1 MTSTERN
8 TSIKSEDTEKV
19 PSHNT
24 EGDYAILMETNG
36 EEYES
41 WYYFLKVKGNEDN
54 LKHLQ
59 SQLDKVDW
67 YILDDLST
75 FDLELDK
82 YVSAK
87 TAKEMTKVDLNSNSF
102 HRKFDGRLKKI
113 DFDFK
118 KKDGNETR
126 ICKVFDVLGYGQIE
140 DYISDEDI
148 DDEDLV
154 TDDES
159 TDNESVSDSSSSEE
173 EEESDE
179 DSEDE
184 RKNLRKKRIP
194 PSLAKNNK
202 K

>member
-1 MTSTERN
+1 MTSIEKDKTL
-8 TSIKSEDTEKV
+8 KSDEELEKL

-41 WYYFLKVKGNEDN
+41 WYYFLKVKGNEEN

-67 YILDDLST
+67 YIVDDLST

-82 YVSAK
+82 YVSAQ
-87 TAKEMTKVDLNSNSF
+87 TAKEMTKVDLNANSF
-102 HRKFDGRLKKI
+102 HRKFDGTLQKI

-118 KKDGNETR
+118 KKDGNETK
-126 ICKVFDVLGYGQIE
+126 ICKVFDMLGYGQIDE
-140 DYISDEDI
+140 YISDEDV

-159 TDNESVSDSSSSEE
+159 TDNESVSDSSEE
-173 EEESDE
+173 EEEEEEKRDTG
-179 DSEDE
+179 
-184 RKNLRKKRIP
+184 KKKRIP
-194 PSLAKNNK
+194 PSLSK
-202 K
+202 KK